1 MNTSSDL
8 KLSTD
13 HKSALKDA
21 VTVAQQQML
30 TAGVHTVIAQFVD
43 IHGSAKGKYV
53 PLAHLGDIV
62 GAGVGFAGPSIW
74 GLGLPRNGPHSEFY
88 GRGDLDTL
96 QVLPWMPGYARIVC
110 NGVVAGEAFGR
121 CSRRL
126 LVRQVARL
134 AERGWTLNVGIEPEF
149 FLLHQDATGKPVLF
163 DKADNLDKPSYDLKA
178 MARVR
183 DVLRRM
189 EQGLDACG
197 FDVFQIDH
205 EDASGQFEL
214 NYHYSDALKAAD
226 RFILFKMAA
235 HHIAEGAGLIFT
247 LMPKPFADRPGS
259 GLHMHLSLSDR
270 EGRAVMADSTNSHGL
285 SETGRQCIAGL
296 LAHSS
301 ALAALHAPTVN
312 SYKRLV
318 VGRSLSGTTW
328 APAHIAWGDNNR
340 TTVARVTAGRIEFR
354 LTDGSSNIYL
364 ALASAIAAML
374 DGVEQRMQPPPPI
387 DEDLYEWPQT
397 HFAER
402 GVLTLPQTLGQALD
416 ALGADRVLSAAIGD
430 DFVAEFLSA
439 KRAEWVDFCRSV
451 SDWEYQRNLTW
462 P

>member
-1 MNTSSDL
+1 MNAPVNNA
-8 KLSTD
+8 
-13 HKSALKDA
+13 SAQIAAVNDA
-21 VTVAQQQML
+21 LQRMAA
-30 TAGVHTVIAQFVD
+30 AGVHTVIAQFVD
-43 IHGSAKGKYV
+43 IHGSAKGKYI
-53 PLAHLGDIV
+53 PLAHLADIV

-74 GLGLPRNGPHSEFY
+74 GLGLPRNGPRSEFY

-96 QVLPWMPGYARIVC
+96 QALPWMPGYARIVC
-110 NGVVAGEAFGR
+110 NGVVAGEAFPR
-121 CSRRL
+121 CSRRIL
-126 LVRQVARL
+126 MRQVARL

-149 FLLHQDATGKPVLF
+149 FLLHQNAAGRPVLF
-163 DKADNLDKPSYDLKA
+163 DEADNLDKPSYDLKA

-226 RFILFKMAA
+226 RFTLFKMAA
-235 HHIAEGAGLIFT
+235 HHIAEEAGLIFT
-247 LMPKPFADRPGS
+247 LMPKPFSDRPGS
-259 GLHMHLSLSDR
+259 GLHMHLSFSDR
-270 EGRAVMADSTNSHGL
+270 EGKAVMSDQKNSHGL
-285 SETGRQCIAGL
+285 SETGHQCIAGL
-296 LAHSS
+296 LAHSP
-301 ALAALHAPTVN
+301 ALAAFHAPTVN

-340 TTVARVTAGRIEFR
+340 TTVARVTGGRIEFR

-374 DGVEQRMQPPPPI
+374 DGVEQHMQPPAPI
-387 DEDLYEWPQT
+387 DEDLYEWP
-397 HFAER
+397 HSRFVEL
-402 GVLTLPQTLGQALD
+402 GVSTLPQTLGEALD
-416 ALGADRVLSAAIGD
+416 ALDADATLAAAIGD
-430 DFVAEFLSA
+430 DLVAEFLNA
-439 KRAEWVDFCRSV
+439 KRTEWVDYCRSV

>member
-1 MNTSSDL
+1 
-8 KLSTD
+8 
-13 HKSALKDA
+13 
-21 VTVAQQQML
+21 
-30 TAGVHTVIAQFVD
+30 VIAQFVD
-43 IHGSAKGKYV
+43 IHGSAKGKYI
-53 PLAHLGDIV
+53 PLAHLADIV

-74 GLGLPRNGPHSEFY
+74 GLGLPRNGPSSEFY

-110 NGVVAGEAFGR
+110 DGVVAGEAFGR

-126 LVRQVARL
+126 LKRQIARL
-134 AERGWTLNVGIEPEF
+134 TERGWTLNVGIEPEF
-149 FLLHQDATGKPVLF
+149 FLLHQNAAGQPVLG
-163 DKADNLDKPSYDLKA
+163 DRADCLEKPSYDLKA

-183 DVLRRM
+183 EVLRRM
-189 EQGLDACG
+189 EQGLNACG

-205 EDASGQFEL
+205 EDASGQYEL
-214 NYHYSDALKAAD
+214 NYHYSDALTAAD

-235 HHIAEGAGLIFT
+235 HHIAEEAGLIFS

-270 EGRAVMADSTNSHGL
+270 EGRALMSDATDSHGM

-296 LAHSS
+296 LNHSP
-301 ALAALHAPTVN
+301 ALAAFHAPSVN

-340 TTVARVTAGRIEFR
+340 TTVARVTGGRIEFR
-354 LTDGSSNIYL
+354 LTDGSSNIYV

-374 DGVEQRMQPPPPI
+374 DGVEKHMQPPAPI
-387 DEDLYEWPQT
+387 DEDIYEWPES
-397 HFAER
+397 HFVER
-402 GVLTLPQTLGQALD
+402 GVRTLPQTLGQALE
-416 ALGADRVLSAAIGD
+416 ALEADKILSAAVGK
-430 DFVAEFLSA
+430 DFVDEFLDT
-439 KRAEWVDFCRSV
+439 KRPEWIDFCRSV
-451 SDWEYQRNLTW
+451 SAWEYQRNLTW

>member
-1 MNTSSDL
+1 MNVPVDKT
-8 KLSTD
+8 
-13 HKSALKDA
+13 SALEAAVADA
-21 VTVAQQQML
+21 RKQLAAV
-30 TAGVHTVIAQFVD
+30 GVHTVIAQFVD
-43 IHGSAKGKYV
+43 IHGSAKGKYI

-74 GLGLPRNGPHSEFY
+74 GLGLPRNGPRSEFY

-96 QVLPWMPGYARIVC
+96 QALPWMPGYARIVC
-110 NGVVAGEAFGR
+110 NGVVAGDAFPL

-126 LVRQVARL
+126 LMRQVARL

-149 FLLHQDATGKPVLF
+149 FLLHQDEAGRPILC
-163 DKADNLDKPSYDLKA
+163 DRADTLDKPSYDLKA

-183 DVLRRM
+183 DVLRCM

-205 EDASGQFEL
+205 EDASGQYEL

-226 RFILFKMAA
+226 RFTLFKMAA
-235 HHIAEGAGLIFT
+235 HQIAEEAGLVFS

-259 GLHMHLSLSDR
+259 GLHMHLSFSDR
-270 EGRAVMADSTNSHGL
+270 EGRAVMADRTDSHGL

-296 LAHSS
+296 LAHSP
-301 ALAALHAPTVN
+301 ALAALHAPSVN

-340 TTVARVTAGRIEFR
+340 TAVARVTGGRIEFR
-354 LTDGSSNIYL
+354 LTDGSCNIYL

-374 DGVEQRMQPPPPI
+374 DGVEQLMQPPAPI
-387 DEDLYEWPQT
+387 DEDIYEWPQA

-402 GVLTLPQTLGQALD
+402 GVSTLPQTLGQALD
-416 ALGADRVLSAAIGD
+416 ALETDGTLSAAIGD
-430 DFVAEFLSA
+430 DFVAEFLDT
-439 KRAEWVDFCRSV
+439 KRTEWIDFCRSV

>member
-1 MNTSSDL
+1 MTA
-8 KLSTD
+8 KVTD
-13 HKSALKDA
+13 
-21 VTVAQQQML
+21 AQQRMEV
-30 TAGVHTVIAQFVD
+30 AGVHTVIAQFVD

-53 PLAHLGDIV
+53 PLSHLADIV

-74 GLGLPRNGPHSEFY
+74 GLGLPRNGPSSEFY

-110 NGVVAGEAFGR
+110 SGVVAGKDFGR

-126 LVRQVARL
+126 LMRQIARL
-134 AERGWTLNVGIEPEF
+134 SERGWTLNVGIEPEF
-149 FLLHQDATGKPVLF
+149 FLLHQDEAGRPVIS
-163 DKADNLDKPSYDLKA
+163 DAADSLDKPSYDLKA

-183 DVLRRM
+183 DVLRRL

-205 EDASGQFEL
+205 EDASGQYEL
-214 NYHYSDALKAAD
+214 NYHYSDALTAAD

-235 HHIAEGAGLIFT
+235 HHIAEEAGLVFS

-259 GLHMHLSLSDR
+259 GLHLHLSLSDR
-270 EGRAVMADSTNSHGL
+270 EGRPVMADCTNSHGL
-285 SETGRQCIAGL
+285 SETGHQCLAGL
-296 LAHSS
+296 LAHSA
-301 ALAALHAPTVN
+301 ALAALHAPSVN

-340 TTVARVTAGRIEFR
+340 TTVARVTGGRIEFR
-354 LTDGSSNIYL
+354 LTDGSSNIYV
-364 ALASAIAAML
+364 ALAATIAAIL
-374 DGVEQRMQPPPPI
+374 DGVAQGLQASAPI
-387 DEDLYEWPQT
+387 DEDIYEWPEA

-402 GVLTLPQTLGQALD
+402 GVSTLPQTLGQALD
-416 ALGADRVLSAAIGD
+416 ALEADHVLAAAMGN
-430 DFVAEFLSA
+430 DFVTEFLSI
-439 KRAEWVDFCRSV
+439 KRTEWVDFCRSV
-451 SDWEYQRNLTW
+451 SDWEYRRNLTW